1 MIYKFIDNNGSEIT
15 VNSLSS
21 LQALVESETV
31 KKKTKV
37 KAGLRGK
44 WTTAENIPELVFE
57 QEKQEATIEEAE
69 ETVAPE
75 GDIKSFITSEEKQPE
90 ETADKEQEIIEEKKP
105 QNDEDD
111 YEYVEEEVIEE
122 AEVDEDEEKN
132 EENSDD
138 YYTDNEE
145 KKDSKYDD
153 ENVIGLNFF
162 QAIGICLRKYFVI
175 KGRASRSEYWFLQL
189 IVTPT
194 FTYAGWESDPI
205 ARGYGEPNIFFWISL
220 ISIFVFFI
228 PAITCQIRRF
238 HDINKSGWFI
248 LINFIPF
255 IGWIIALVMLVGK
268 GTEGKNRFGDYPLKL
283 KRK

>member
-44 WTTAENIPELVFE
+44 WTTAENILELVFE
-57 QEKQEATIEEAE
+57 QEKQEETEEAA
-69 ETVAPE
+69 VPE
-75 GDIKSFITSEEKQPE
+75 GDIKSFITSEEEKPI
-90 ETADKEQEIIEEKKP
+90 ETVGKEKEIIEEKKP
-105 QNDEDD
+105 EKDEDD

-122 AEVDEDEEKN
+122 VEVDEDEEKN
-132 EENSDD
+132 EESSGD

-162 QAIGICLRKYFVI
+162 QAIGTCLRKYFVF
-175 KGRASRSEYWFLQL
+175 KGRASRSEYWFLQALLLPLYFILFVMENTTSDEGIIIAGIIGIIILLLL
-189 IVTPT
+189 IPTLAVT
-194 FTYAGWESDPI
+194 
-205 ARGYGEPNIFFWISL
+205 
-220 ISIFVFFI
+220 
-228 PAITCQIRRF
+228 IRRF
-238 HDINKSGWFI
+238 HDINKSGWFV
-248 LINFIPF
+248 LLNFIPF
-255 IGWIIALVMLVGK
+255 IGWIIVLVMLVGK

>member
-44 WTTAENIPELVFE
+44 WTTAENITELVFE
-57 QEKQEATIEEAE
+57 QEKQEETEEA
-69 ETVAPE
+69 VAPE
-75 GDIKSFITSEEKQPE
+75 GDIKSFITNEEEKPL
-90 ETADKEQEIIEEKKP
+90 ETADKEEETIEEKKP
-105 QNDEDD
+105 EKDEDD

-122 AEVDEDEEKN
+122 VEVDEDEEKN
-132 EENSDD
+132 EESSGD

-162 QAIGICLRKYFVI
+162 QAIGTCLRKYFVI

-194 FTYAGWESDPI
+194 FTYLGWAVDPI
-205 ARGYGEPNIFFWISL
+205 ADGYGQPNIFFWISL
-220 ISIFVFFI
+220 VSVFVFFI

-255 IGWIIALVMLVGK
+255 VGWIIALVMLVGK

-283 KRK
+283 KRR

>member
-57 QEKQEATIEEAE
+57 QEKQEETEEAA
-69 ETVAPE
+69 VPE
-75 GDIKSFITSEEKQPE
+75 GDIKSFITSEEEKPI
-90 ETADKEQEIIEEKKP
+90 ETVGKEKEIIEEKKP
-105 QNDEDD
+105 EKDEDD

-122 AEVDEDEEKN
+122 VEVDEDEEKN
-132 EENSDD
+132 EESSGD

-145 KKDSKYDD
+145 KKDSKYND

-162 QAIGICLRKYFVI
+162 QAIGTCLRKYFVF
-175 KGRASRSEYWFLQL
+175 KGRASRSEYWFLQALLLPLYFILFVMENTTSDEGIIIAGIIGIIILLLL
-189 IVTPT
+189 IPTLAVT
-194 FTYAGWESDPI
+194 
-205 ARGYGEPNIFFWISL
+205 
-220 ISIFVFFI
+220 
-228 PAITCQIRRF
+228 IRRF
-238 HDINKSGWFI
+238 HDINKSGWFV
-248 LINFIPF
+248 LLNFIPF
-255 IGWIIALVMLVGK
+255 IGWIIVLVMLVGK

>member
-44 WTTAENIPELVFE
+44 WTTAENILELVFE
-57 QEKQEATIEEAE
+57 QEKQEETEEAA
-69 ETVAPE
+69 VPE
-75 GDIKSFITSEEKQPE
+75 GDIKSFITSEEEKPI
-90 ETADKEQEIIEEKKP
+90 ETVGKEKEIIEEKKP
-105 QNDEDD
+105 EKDEDD

-122 AEVDEDEEKN
+122 VEVDEDEEKN
-132 EENSDD
+132 EESSGD

-162 QAIGICLRKYFVI
+162 QAIGTCLRKYFVF
-175 KGRASRSEYWFLQL
+175 KGRASRSEYWFLQALLLPLYFILFVMENTTSDEGIIIAGIIGIIILLLL
-189 IVTPT
+189 IPTLAVT
-194 FTYAGWESDPI
+194 
-205 ARGYGEPNIFFWISL
+205 
-220 ISIFVFFI
+220 
-228 PAITCQIRRF
+228 IRRF
-238 HDINKSGWFI
+238 HDINKSGWFV
-248 LINFIPF
+248 LLNFIPF
-255 IGWIIALVMLVGK
+255 IGWIIVLVMLVGK

-283 KRK
+283 KRR